1 MLQNSRVTALTV
13 FELLRENQLGGNF
26 TPPPPSPTQIRVKC
40 SFFLL
45 QDLEVENLY
54 LHVLNAVCD
63 LFLAG
68 GVFISIVFDIEPK
81 KLLNLVAID
90 LLSFII
96 FSSI

>member
-26 TPPPPSPTQIRVKC
+26 TPPPSPTQIGVKC

-54 LHVLNAVCD
+54 LYVLNAVCD